1 MFIIRYS
8 TFCGSLPRFLAI
20 SGGVTALLMNRE
32 SHRLY
37 YGWVIVGLG
46 LVSMSFWF
54 GVRSSFSVFY
64 VALLEEFHWSRGES
78 AGVQSVAMLTYTF
91 IAPLVG
97 GLIDRLGPARVI
109 VPGVVLLA
117 IGLVL
122 CSFMENLVQFYLF
135 YGVLVAAGST
145 CIAIVAY
152 SAILAHWFE
161 RKRGLAS
168 GIAVSG
174 MGLGTFL
181 LVPLSQGLISCY
193 GWRPTFVVLAGLVML
208 IALPLNI
215 LFLKH
220 KPEELGLQADGVRLA
235 HESGRRGQEP
245 PGSVA
250 PCKDWTL
257 KKAIY
262 TRSFWA
268 LVAFPFFSLIGV
280 YIVVVH
286 NVRFMVDKGIDPM
299 TAAFIFALAGMSS
312 SIFRIFWGWIS
323 DHVGREKAYTAGMI
337 SLFLGVSSLLLLDAS
352 GEKAFIYP
360 FFVLFGMGWGA
371 TAPLFMATAADL
383 FKGRIFGLIYG
394 IVEGAMN
401 FGGAIGAWAAGF
413 IFDQT
418 KSYRMA
424 FVLVIAVCFLSCIF
438 IWIAAPR
445 KTKKPGGL

>member
-1 MFIIRYS
+1 
-8 TFCGSLPRFLAI
+8 
-20 SGGVTALLMNRE
+20 MNRQ
-32 SHRLY
+32 SHKLY
-37 YGWVIVGLG
+37 YGWIIVGLG

-97 GLIDRLGPARVI
+97 GLIDRLGPRRII
-109 VPGVVLLA
+109 VPGIIVLIA
-117 IGLVL
+117 GLVL
-122 CSFMENLVQFYLF
+122 CSAMKTLFQFYLF

-145 CIAIVAY
+145 CIAIVAF

-174 MGLGTFL
+174 MGLGTFI
-181 LVPLSQGLISCY
+181 LVPLSQSLISSY
-193 GWRPTFVVLAGLVML
+193 GWRPTFLLLAGLVL
-208 IALPLNI
+208 VIALPLNVF
-215 LFLKH
+215 FLQH
-220 KPEELGLQADGVRLA
+220 RPEELGLRVDGLKVDPVLKDDQPQPA
-235 HESGRRGQEP
+235 
-245 PGSVA
+245 A
-250 PCKDWTL
+250 PMTQDWTL
-257 KKAIY
+257 KKVVR

-268 LVAFPFFSLIGV
+268 MAAFPFFSLIGV

-299 TAAFIFALAGMSS
+299 SAALIFALAGMST

-323 DHVGREKAYTAGMI
+323 DHIGREKAYTAGMLC
-337 SLFLGVSSLLLLDAS
+337 LFLGVLSLLLMDSLGNA
-352 GEKAFIYP
+352 AFMYTFA
-360 FFVLFGMGWGA
+360 FFFGMGWGA

-394 IVEGAMN
+394 IVEGTMN
-401 FGGAIGAWAAGF
+401 FGGAIGAWVAGF

-418 KSYRMA
+418 KSYRLA
-424 FVLVIAVCFLSCIF
+424 FMLAIIVCFLSCIF

-445 KTKKPGGL
+445 KARRRM

>member
-1 MFIIRYS
+1 MS
-8 TFCGSLPRFLAI
+8 
-20 SGGVTALLMNRE
+20 RE
-32 SHRLY
+32 PHKFY
-37 YGWVIVGLG
+37 YGWIIVGLG

-64 VALLEEFHWSRGES
+64 VALLEEFHWSRGEA
-78 AGVQSVAMLTYTF
+78 AGVQSMAMLTYTF
-91 IAPLVG
+91 IAPVVG
-97 GLIDRLGPARVI
+97 GLIDRLGPRRVI
-109 VPGVVLLA
+109 VPGILLLFA
-117 IGLVL
+117 GLVL
-122 CSFMENLVQFYLF
+122 CSSVKTLFQFYLF

-145 CIAIVAY
+145 CIAIVAF

-181 LVPLSQGLISCY
+181 LVPLSQGLITFY
-193 GWRPTFVVLAGLVML
+193 GWRPTFAILGGLVLL
-208 IALPLNI
+208 IALPLNL

-220 KPEELGLQADGVRLA
+220 KPEELGLQADGVKLA
-235 HESGRRGQEP
+235 HAAEGSGTQHAASSNP
-245 PGSVA
+245 Q
-250 PCKDWTL
+250 KDWTL
-257 KKAIY
+257 KEVIR

-299 TAAFIFALAGMSS
+299 TAAFIFALAGMST

-323 DHVGREKAYTAGMI
+323 DHVGREKAYTAGMV
-337 SLFLGVSSLLLLDAS
+337 SLFLGVFSLLLLDAS
-352 GEKAFIYP
+352 GEKAFMYP

-424 FVLVIAVCFLSCIF
+424 FALAIVVCFLSCIF

-445 KTKKPGGL
+445 KARKQGAMT

>member
-1 MFIIRYS
+1 
-8 TFCGSLPRFLAI
+8 
-20 SGGVTALLMNRE
+20 MNPQ
-32 SHRLY
+32 SHKFY
-37 YGWVIVGLG
+37 YGWIIAGLG

-78 AGVQSVAMLTYTF
+78 AGVQSMSMLTYTF

-97 GLIDRLGPARVI
+97 GLIDRFGPRRVI
-109 VPGVVLLA
+109 APGIILLVA
-117 IGLVL
+117 GLVL
-122 CSFMENLVQFYLF
+122 CSSMQTLFQFYVF
-135 YGVLVAAGST
+135 YGVVASAGST

-174 MGLGTFL
+174 MGVGTFV
-181 LVPLSQGLISCY
+181 LVPLSQTLISAY
-193 GWRPTFVVLAGLVML
+193 GWRPTFLILAALVLV
-208 IALPLNI
+208 IALPLNL

-220 KPEELGLQADGVRLA
+220 RPEELGLRVDGL
-235 HESGRRGQEP
+235 EP
-245 PGSVA
+245 DPPVKANEPQPAVLTSQQ
-250 PCKDWTL
+250 KDWTL
-257 KKAIY
+257 KKVLR

-299 TAAFIFALAGMSS
+299 TAALIFALAGVST
-312 SIFRIFWGWIS
+312 SIFRVFWGWIS
-323 DHVGREKAYTAGMI
+323 DHVGREKAYTAGMLCL
-337 SLFLGVSSLLLLDAS
+337 SVGVLSLLLMDSFGNKVFMYTFAV
-352 GEKAFIYP
+352 F
-360 FFVLFGMGWGA
+360 FGMGWGA

-394 IVEGAMN
+394 IVEGTLGLGGS
-401 FGGAIGAWAAGF
+401 FGSWVAGF

-418 KSYRMA
+418 KSYRLA

-445 KTKKPGGL
+445 KIRRQVTRNNRHNERPA

>member
-1 MFIIRYS
+1 MQPICQAGCF
-8 TFCGSLPRFLAI
+8 
-20 SGGVTALLMNRE
+20 GVSVATVLKMNPK
-32 SHRLY
+32 SHKY
-37 YGWVIVGLG
+37 FYGWVIVGLG
-46 LVSMSFWF
+46 LVSMAFWF

-78 AGVQSVAMLTYTF
+78 AGVQSMAMLTYTF

-97 GLIDRLGPARVI
+97 GLIDRLGPRRVI
-109 VPGVVLLA
+109 VPGIILLVA
-117 IGLVL
+117 GLVL
-122 CSFMENLVQFYLF
+122 CSTMKTLAQFYVF

-181 LVPLSQGLISCY
+181 LVPLSQSLISLY
-193 GWRPTFVVLAGLVML
+193 GWRPAFVILGGLVLL
-208 IALPLNI
+208 IALPLNV

-220 KPEELGLQADGVRLA
+220 KPEELGFRIDGLKLTQVSEANKAQPAGCINLQT
-235 HESGRRGQEP
+235 
-245 PGSVA
+245 
-250 PCKDWTL
+250 DWTL
-257 KKAIY
+257 SEVIR

-280 YIVVVH
+280 YVVVVH

-299 TAAFIFALAGMSS
+299 TAALIFALAGISS
-312 SIFRIFWGWIS
+312 SVFRVFWGWIS
-323 DHVGREKAYTAGMI
+323 DHIGREKAYTAGMAC
-337 SLFLGVSSLLLLDAS
+337 LFLGVFSLLLMDAS
-352 GEKAFIYP
+352 EKRV
-360 FFVLFGMGWGA
+360 FVYTFAVFFGMGWGS
-371 TAPLFMATAADL
+371 TAPLFMAAAADL

-394 IVEGAMN
+394 IVEGVMGL
-401 FGGAIGAWAAGF
+401 GGAIGALAAGF

-418 KSYRMA
+418 KSYRLA
-424 FVLVIAVCFLSCIF
+424 FVLVIVVCVLSCVF

-445 KTKKPGGL
+445 KTRKPATLLFLD

>member
-1 MFIIRYS
+1 MYEY
-8 TFCGSLPRFLAI
+8 
-20 SGGVTALLMNRE
+20 LLVSQMNRE
-32 SHRLY
+32 PIKFY
-37 YGWVIVGLG
+37 YGWIIVGLG

-54 GVRSSFSVFY
+54 GIRSSFSVFY
-64 VALLEEFHWSRGES
+64 VVLLEEFHWTRGES
-78 AGVQSVAMLTYTF
+78 AGVQSMAMLTYTF
-91 IAPLVG
+91 IAPVVG
-97 GLIDRLGPARVI
+97 GLIDRLGPRRVI
-109 VPGVVLLA
+109 VPGVILLV

-122 CSFMENLVQFYLF
+122 CSTMKNLFQFYLF
-135 YGVLVAAGST
+135 YGVLMAAGST

-181 LVPLSQGLISCY
+181 LVPLSQNLISSY
-193 GWRPTFVVLAGLVML
+193 GWRPTFVILAGLVML
-208 IALPLNI
+208 IALPLNF

-220 KPEELGLQADGVRLA
+220 KPEELGLRTDGVKPA
-235 HESGRRGQEP
+235 HDSASSGQEP
-245 PGSVA
+245 TGSVISQT
-250 PCKDWTL
+250 DWTL
-257 KKAIY
+257 KDAIH

-268 LVAFPFFSLIGV
+268 LAAFPFFALIGV

-299 TAAFIFALAGMSS
+299 TAAFVFAMAGMSTS
-312 SIFRIFWGWIS
+312 LSRIFWGWIS
-323 DHVGREKAYTAGMI
+323 DHIGREKAYTAGMGCM
-337 SLFLGVSSLLLLDAS
+337 FLGVFSLLSMDAS
-352 GEKAFIYP
+352 GKKVFLYTFALF
-360 FFVLFGMGWGA
+360 FGMGWGA

-394 IVEGAMN
+394 IVEGTMN
-401 FGGAIGAWAAGF
+401 FGGAIGSWIAGF

-424 FVLVIAVCFLSCIF
+424 FVLVIIVCFLSCIF
-438 IWIAAPR
+438 MWIAAPR
-445 KTKKPGGL
+445 KAKKRVTSNK

>member
-1 MFIIRYS
+1 
-8 TFCGSLPRFLAI
+8 
-20 SGGVTALLMNRE
+20 MNRQ
-32 SHRLY
+32 SHKLY
-37 YGWVIVGLG
+37 YGWIIVGLG

-97 GLIDRLGPARVI
+97 GLIDRLGPRRVI
-109 VPGVVLLA
+109 VPGIILLVA
-117 IGLVL
+117 GLVL
-122 CSFMENLVQFYLF
+122 CSAMKTLLHFYLF

-145 CIAIVAY
+145 CIAIVAF

-174 MGLGTFL
+174 MGLGTFI
-181 LVPLSQGLISCY
+181 LVPLSQSLISSY
-193 GWRPTFVVLAGLVML
+193 GWRPTFLLLAGLVL
-208 IALPLNI
+208 VIALPLNVF
-215 LFLKH
+215 FLKH
-220 KPEELGLQADGVRLA
+220 RPEELGLRVDGLK
-235 HESGRRGQEP
+235 
-245 PGSVA
+245 VA
-250 PCKDWTL
+250 PVLKDDRPQSAAPMTQDWTL
-257 KKAIY
+257 KKVVR

-268 LVAFPFFSLIGV
+268 MAAFPFFSLICV

-299 TAAFIFALAGMSS
+299 SAALIFALAGMST

-323 DHVGREKAYTAGMI
+323 DHIGREKAYTAGMLC
-337 SLFLGVSSLLLLDAS
+337 LFLGVLSLLLMDSL
-352 GEKAFIYP
+352 GNEAFMYTFA
-360 FFVLFGMGWGA
+360 FFFGMGWGA

-394 IVEGAMN
+394 IVEGTMN
-401 FGGAIGAWAAGF
+401 FGGAIGSWIAGF

-418 KSYRMA
+418 KSYRLA
-424 FVLVIAVCFLSCIF
+424 FMLAIIVCFLSCIF

-445 KTKKPGGL
+445 KARRRM

>member
-1 MFIIRYS
+1 MNP
-8 TFCGSLPRFLAI
+8 GSHKF
-20 SGGVTALLMNRE
+20 
-32 SHRLY
+32 Y
-37 YGWVIVGLG
+37 YGWIIVGLG

-78 AGVQSVAMLTYTF
+78 AGVQAMAMLTYTF

-97 GLIDRLGPARVI
+97 GLIDRLGPRRVI
-109 VPGVVLLA
+109 VPGIVLLIA
-117 IGLVL
+117 GLVL
-122 CSFMENLVQFYLF
+122 CSAMKTLFQFYLF

-145 CIAIVAY
+145 CIAIVAF

-181 LVPLSQGLISCY
+181 LVPLSQSLITAY
-193 GWRPTFVVLAGLVML
+193 GWRPTFLILAGLVL
-208 IALPLNI
+208 VIALPLN
-215 LFLKH
+215 LFFLKH
-220 KPEELGLQADGVRLA
+220 RPEEVGLRVDGLKLVPA
-235 HESGRRGQEP
+235 IKDSGSQPEALIGPQT
-245 PGSVA
+245 
-250 PCKDWTL
+250 DWTL
-257 KKAIY
+257 KQVVH

-268 LVAFPFFSLIGV
+268 LAAFPFFALMGV

-286 NVRFMVDKGIDPM
+286 NVRFMVDKGVDPM
-299 TAAFIFALAGMSS
+299 TAALIFALAGMSS

-323 DHVGREKAYTAGMI
+323 DHIGREKAYTAGMLC
-337 SLFLGVSSLLLLDAS
+337 LFLGVLSLLLLDSFGDKVFMYTFAV
-352 GEKAFIYP
+352 F
-360 FFVLFGMGWGA
+360 FGMGWGA

-394 IVEGAMN
+394 IVEGTMG
-401 FGGAIGAWAAGF
+401 FGGSIGSWVAGF

-418 KSYRMA
+418 KSYRSA
-424 FVLVIAVCFLSCIF
+424 FVLVIVVCFLSCVF

-445 KTKKPGGL
+445 KARKRVTSNE

>member
-1 MFIIRYS
+1 
-8 TFCGSLPRFLAI
+8 
-20 SGGVTALLMNRE
+20 MNRQ
-32 SHRLY
+32 SHKLY
-37 YGWVIVGLG
+37 YGWIIVGLG

-97 GLIDRLGPARVI
+97 GLIDRLGPRRVI
-109 VPGVVLLA
+109 VPGIILLVA
-117 IGLVL
+117 GLVL
-122 CSFMENLVQFYLF
+122 CSAMKTLFQFYLF

-145 CIAIVAY
+145 CIAIVAF

-174 MGLGTFL
+174 MGLGTFI
-181 LVPLSQGLISCY
+181 LVPLSQSLISSY
-193 GWRPTFVVLAGLVML
+193 GWRPTFLLLAGLVL
-208 IALPLNI
+208 VIALPLNVF
-215 LFLKH
+215 FLKH
-220 KPEELGLQADGVRLA
+220 RPEELGLRVDGLK
-235 HESGRRGQEP
+235 
-245 PGSVA
+245 VA
-250 PCKDWTL
+250 PVLKDDRPQPAAPMTQDWTL
-257 KKAIY
+257 KKVVR

-268 LVAFPFFSLIGV
+268 MAAFPFFSLIGV

-299 TAAFIFALAGMSS
+299 TAALIFALAGMST

-323 DHVGREKAYTAGMI
+323 DHIGREKAYTAGMLC
-337 SLFLGVSSLLLLDAS
+337 LFLGVLSLLLMDSL
-352 GEKAFIYP
+352 GNEAFMYTFA
-360 FFVLFGMGWGA
+360 FFFGMGWGA

-394 IVEGAMN
+394 IVEGTMN
-401 FGGAIGAWAAGF
+401 FGGAIGSWVAGF

-418 KSYRMA
+418 KSYRLA
-424 FVLVIAVCFLSCIF
+424 FMLAIIVCFLSCIF

-445 KTKKPGGL
+445 KARRRM